1 MMVSLPVLASVIIRF
16 WNKVFRDSFLLGS
29 KIVIM
34 MNKGVL
40 ILIFFVLFGNTA
52 LVVAQ
57 TEPEDIAMAADEYQD
72 SFYESLKQKGIE
84 NYDKAIVSL
93 EKCIQLKPN
102 DAVAYFELG
111 KNYLFLKQY
120 KEAQNSFEKATQL
133 DPKNKWY
140 WLGIYDV
147 CFETQ
152 NYPLAIETIQK
163 IIPFDE
169 EYKDDL
175 ISLYMSTNQFD
186 KALST
191 INEMDAKFGKSDDRN
206 RYKMQ
211 ILSQGKYQEAEISS
225 LMDQIKKNP
234 KEESNYVN
242 LIFLYSKAEQTDKA
256 LEVAKE
262 LAKEIPNSEWAQVSL
277 FKVYLDA
284 NQTDK
289 AIKAMNVIFSGAKI
303 DIKIKHR
310 TLNEFLIYVSKNP
323 QYAPELEKAI
333 AYFDNDKEVNVAK
346 EIGKFYHSKGQFEN
360 AIKYYEK
367 DLKSNSDTDR
377 ETNMLLLDAYQQAK
391 QFESMT
397 KRALA
402 MIEVY
407 PSQPQFYF
415 YAGLGSNQMKQFKNA
430 KTVLE
435 MGLDYVVDD
444 SALEANFNFQLA
456 EAYNG
461 LGDVK
466 KKEMHFLKANELLKK
481 KK

>member
-1 MMVSLPVLASVIIRF
+1 MIQKGVIVILF
-16 WNKVFRDSFLLGS
+16 FILLG
-29 KIVIM
+29 
-34 MNKGVL
+34 
-40 ILIFFVLFGNTA
+40 NTTS
-52 LVVAQ
+52 LMAQ
-57 TEPEDIAMAADEYQD
+57 TEPEDIAMATDEYQD

-93 EKCIQLKPN
+93 EKCIKLKPN

-120 KEAQNSFEKATQL
+120 KEAQDSFEKATQL

-147 CFETQ
+147 SFQTK

-175 ISLYMSTNQFD
+175 ISLYMITIQFE
-186 KALST
+186 KALAT
-191 INEMDAKFGKSDDRN
+191 IIEMDAKFGKSDDRN

-211 ILSQGKYQEAEISS
+211 IISQGNFQNTEINN
-225 LMDQIKKNP
+225 LINQIKQNP
-234 KEESNYVN
+234 KEESNYVD
-242 LIFLYSKAEQTDKA
+242 LIFLYSKANEADKA
-256 LEVAKE
+256 LEVAKQ
-262 LAKEIPNSEWAQVSL
+262 LAKEIPTSEWGQVSL
-277 FKVYLDA
+277 FKTYLDS
-284 NQTDK
+284 NQADK
-289 AIKAMNVIFSGAKI
+289 AIKSMNVILASSKI
-303 DIKIKHR
+303 DSKIKHR
-310 TLNEFLIYVSKNP
+310 TLNEFLIYVNKNP
-323 QYAPELEKAI
+323 QYSADLEKAI
-333 AYFDNDKEVNVAK
+333 SYFDNDPNIDVAK

-377 ETNMLLLDAYQQAK
+377 ETNLLLLEAYTQAK
-391 QFESMT
+391 QFEPMT
-397 KRALA
+397 KRAMT
-402 MIEVY
+402 MIEIY
-407 PSQPQFYF
+407 PSQPQFYY
-415 YAGLGSNQMKQFKNA
+415 YAGLGNNQLKQFKNA

-444 SALEANFNFQLA
+444 KALEANFNIQLG

-461 LGDVK
+461 LGDAK
-466 KKEMHFLKANELLKK
+466 KKEEYFLKANELLKK
-481 KK
+481 NK